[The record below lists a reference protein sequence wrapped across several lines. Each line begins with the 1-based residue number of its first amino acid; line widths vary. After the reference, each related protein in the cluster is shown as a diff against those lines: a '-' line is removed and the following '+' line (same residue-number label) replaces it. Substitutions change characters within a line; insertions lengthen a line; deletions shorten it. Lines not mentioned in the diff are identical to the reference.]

1 MDVHNVSLTIS
12 AVAPKQY
19 PTTGYPELA
28 FVGRSNVGKS
38 SFTNT
43 LINRKSFARTSSQ
56 PGKTQTLNFYNVEDQ
71 VYFVDV
77 PGYGYAKV
85 SRTEREKWGQMI
97 ETYLTDR
104 TQLRG
109 VVSLVDARHAP
120 SEDDINMYNWL
131 SYYDIPILVVATK
144 ADKIARGK
152 WNKAESIIK
161 KALEFNDANSDF
173 LMFSAVTKDGKAE
186 AWDWIE
192 ARMAEPEAV
201 FEAIEADDEGE

>member
-1 MDVHNVSLTIS
+1 MEVHNVALTIS
-12 AVAPKQY
+12 AVGPKQY
-19 PTTGYPELA
+19 PTNELPEIAL
-28 FVGRSNVGKS
+28 VGRSNVGKS
-38 SFTNT
+38 SLTNT

-85 SRTEREKWGQMI
+85 SKSEREKWGFMI
-97 ETYLTDR
+97 EEYLSTR
-104 TQLRG
+104 AQLRG

-131 SYYDIPILVVATK
+131 LYFDIPVLVVATK

-152 WNKAESIIK
+152 WNKAESTIK
-161 KALEFNDANSDF
+161 KALQFDNSKSDF
-173 LMFSAVTKDGKAE
+173 MMFSSVTKDGKDAV
-186 AWDWIE
+186 WGWIE
-192 ARMAEPEAV
+192 DRMADEIV
-201 FEAIEADDEGE
+201 IEDVAEERD